1 MIMKQKLMTLFTLLL
16 ASVSMSATPPEA
28 CEDLGSVQGKATI
41 TFTRYAVKYLPGV
54 FSVATGSGSG
64 TKVRF
69 AQGNLQYRAESGVWH
84 FAENQWNYLGTG
96 GGNQTPA
103 AKRESQTQL
112 IDLFGWGTS
121 GATAADFGTGA
132 TATCNMP
139 WAVSTNNADYAPGGS
154 TAVSITQ
161 GSGYEEADW
170 AWHNKIQNGGNTVHT
185 WRVLS
190 IGEWSYIFRT
200 RTNAA
205 NLYGFGKVHGVN
217 GVILLC
223 DGWDWTSSDVNGV
236 DIATA
241 AATANFT
248 WTPGTGAYTNNV
260 ISNDLWA
267 VMESAGAVFLPAAG
281 NRSGSTVSSAGSNGR
296 YWSSSRYNETYAC
309 YVHFTSGLLNPQYFN
324 DRNCGFAVRPV
335 QGL

>member
-41 TFTRYAVKYLPGV
+41 TFTRYAVKYLPGI
-54 FSVATGSGSG
+54 FSVANGEGSG

-84 FAENQWNYLGTG
+84 FAENQWDYLGTG
-96 GGNQTPA
+96 GGNQTSA
-103 AKRESQTQL
+103 AKRELQTQL

-154 TAVSITQ
+154 TAVGITQ

-170 AWHNKIQNGGNTVHT
+170 AWHNKIQNGGNTAHT

-190 IGEWSYIFRT
+190 SGEWYYIFRS

-205 NLYGFGKVHGVN
+205 NLYGFGKVHGVQ

-223 DGWDWTSSDVNGV
+223 DGWDWASSDVNGV

-241 AATANFT
+241 AASFT
-248 WTPGTGAYTNNV
+248 WTPGTGSYNNND

-281 NRSGSTVSSAGSNGR
+281 YRSGTPVYNAGSNGY
-296 YWSSSRYNETYAC
+296 YWSSSRQSESYAY
-309 YVHFTSGLLNPQYFN
+309 YVYFDSGSLNPQNYYYP
-324 DRNCGFAVRPV
+324 RYCGFAVRPV